1 MAVPTWSV
9 AEVCEAISLVVGD
22 AFPDELWVRGR
33 IRDMRRTRPGHV
45 YFDLVDLAPDD
56 QASWDT
62 PRLASVAFRG
72 HLRGIEAV
80 LTKVGNLQ
88 LEDGIDV
95 RVRGRLEYYPPQ
107 GRVQLIVTAI
117 DPRHT
122 LGQLAADRD
131 AVLRALAQADLID
144 RNGRLPMPLLP
155 LRIGLVTSE
164 GSAAYEDFCHEL
176 RVSPYGF
183 TVLLADAR
191 VQGADAEATLVA
203 ALAALTQHDVDV
215 LCVVRGGGA
224 RTDLL
229 AFDSASVARA
239 VATAPVPVLVG
250 IGHEIDRSVVDE
262 VAHTAFK
269 TPTACAAAL
278 VTRVAQAVARLDD
291 IAARAR
297 GAVSGRLTAA
307 AGRLDARADTLVT
320 LAHRHLRAGGR
331 HLDGTADRLGVL
343 AGRHLRTCE
352 LRVDGRAGAV
362 AALAHRRLRGATQ
375 HLDARAGAVAALA
388 QRRLRGADEQVH
400 AGTGRLRSYADR
412 PLASAAASLQ
422 RAESVVRA
430 VHPDRTL
437 ARGFTITRTGDGRL
451 LRRPDVDPG
460 TLLVTQLAAGAVQST
475 VTDRH
480 EEEP

>member
-1 MAVPTWSV
+1 MSDRASLSHLDERITPMAVPTWSV

-33 IRDMRRTRPGHV
+33 IHDLRRTRPGHV
-45 YFDLVDLAPDD
+45 YFDLVDLAADEQP
-56 QASWDT
+56 AWDT
-62 PRLASVAFRG
+62 PRLPAVAFRG

-122 LGQLAADRD
+122 LGQMVADRD
-131 AVLRALAQADLID
+131 AVLRALEQAGLLG
-144 RNGRLPMPLLP
+144 RNGRLPMPVLP
-155 LRIGLVTSE
+155 LRVGLVTSE

-176 RVSPYGF
+176 RASPWGF

-203 ALAALTQHDVDV
+203 ALAALAAHDVDV

-229 AFDSASVARA
+229 AFDSAEVARA

-278 VTRVAQAVARLDD
+278 VARVGQAVAGLDD
-291 IAARAR
+291 IAARTR
-297 GAVSGRLTAA
+297 SAVSGRLTAA
-307 AGRLDARADTLVT
+307 EGRLDGRADTVVT
-320 LAHRHLRAGGR
+320 LAFRHLRAGGR
-331 HLDGTADRLGVL
+331 HLDG
-343 AGRHLRTCE
+343 
-352 LRVDGRAGAV
+352 RAGAV
-362 AALAHRRLRGATQ
+362 ADLSRRRLRGATQ
-375 HLDARAGAVAALA
+375 HLDARAGAVAALTH
-388 QRRLRGADEQVH
+388 RRLRGADVELH
-400 AGTGRLRSYADR
+400 AGADRLRRYADR
-412 PLASAAASLQ
+412 PLTSAAASLQ

-430 VHPDRTL
+430 VHPGRTL
-437 ARGFTITRTGDGRL
+437 ARGFSITRTADGRL
-451 LRRPDVDPG
+451 LLRPDVDTG
-460 TLLVTQLAAGAVQST
+460 TALVTQLAGGTVHST
-475 VTDRH
+475 VTERD
-480 EEEP
+480 EEAS

>member
-1 MAVPTWSV
+1 V
-9 AEVCEAISLVVGD
+9 
-22 AFPDELWVRGR
+22 
-33 IRDMRRTRPGHV
+33 
-45 YFDLVDLAPDD
+45 LA
-56 QASWDT
+56 
-62 PRLASVAFRG
+62 
-72 HLRGIEAV
+72 
-80 LTKVGNLQ
+80 KVGNLQ

-131 AVLRALAQADLID
+131 AVLRALEQAGLLG
-144 RNGRLPMPLLP
+144 RNSRLPLPVLP

-176 RVSPYGF
+176 AASPFGF

-191 VQGADAEATLVA
+191 VQGADAEAMLVA
-203 ALAALTQHDVDV
+203 ALTTLAQRDVDV

-229 AFDSASVARA
+229 AFDSAIVARA

-278 VTRVAQAVARLDD
+278 VARVGHAVARLDD
-291 IAARAR
+291 IAARTR
-297 GAVSGRLTAA
+297 GAVSGRLAA
-307 AGRLDARADTLVT
+307 AADRLDGRAESLVT
-320 LAHRHLRAGGR
+320 LAHRHLRAGDR
-331 HLDGTADRLGVL
+331 HLDDRAARVAVL
-343 AGRHLRTCE
+343 AGRHLRACDQ
-352 LRVDGRAGAV
+352 RVDGRAGGV
-362 AALAHRRLRGATQ
+362 AHLAQRRLRDATQ
-375 HLDARAGAVAALA
+375 HLDVRAGAVAALA
-388 QRRLRGADEQVH
+388 QRRIHGADIQVH
-400 AGTGRLRSYADR
+400 AGTDRLRRYADR
-412 PLASAAASLQ
+412 PLTSAAASVQ

-437 ARGFTITRTGDGRL
+437 ARGFSITRTGGGRL
-451 LRRPDVDPG
+451 LRRPDVDLG
-460 TLLVTQLAAGAVQST
+460 TALVTQLADGAVHST
-475 VTDRH
+475 VTDRD
-480 EEEP
+480 EEAAT

>member
-33 IRDMRRTRPGHV
+33 IHDLRRTRPGHV
-45 YFDLVDLAPDD
+45 YFDLVDVAADD
-56 QASWDT
+56 QPSWDT

-95 RVRGRLEYYPPQ
+95 RVRGRLDYYPPQ

-131 AVLRALAQADLID
+131 AVLRSLEHAGLLG
-144 RNGRLPMPLLP
+144 RNGRLPMPVLP
-155 LRIGLVTSE
+155 MRIGLVTSE

-176 RVSPYGF
+176 RASPYGF

-191 VQGADAEATLVA
+191 VQGADAEASLVA
-203 ALAALTQHDVDV
+203 ALATLAQHDVDV

-229 AFDSASVARA
+229 AFDSANVARA

-278 VTRVAQAVARLDD
+278 VTRVGQAVARLDD
-291 IAARAR
+291 IAARTR

-320 LAHRHLRAGGR
+320 LAHRHLRAGER
-331 HLDGTADRLGVL
+331 HLGAGTDRLGVL
-343 AGRHLRTCE
+343 AHRHLRAGE
-352 LRVDGRAGAV
+352 RHLGARAGVV
-362 AALAHRRLRGATQ
+362 ADLSRRRLRAATQ
-375 HLDARAGAVAALA
+375 HLDVRAGGVAALA
-388 QRRLRGADEQVH
+388 QRRLRGADLEVRT
-400 AGTGRLRSYADR
+400 GTGRLRTYADR
-412 PLASAAASLQ
+412 PLLSAAASLQ
-422 RAESVVRA
+422 RADSVVRA

-437 ARGFTITRTGDGRL
+437 ARGFSITRTGDGRL
-451 LRRPDVDPG
+451 LQSPDVDAG
-460 TLLVTQLAAGAVQST
+460 TALVTQLAAGTVRST
-475 VTDRH
+475 VIDRD
-480 EEEP
+480 EEAP